1 MCACIKPDSIFV
13 TVVLQKDLENLLLKL
28 DLNPK
33 GLAPILDELGV
44 ENVKVWYQEAFPS
57 TASQKWFANQLGQEL
72 KLVSESDLQSLNLKV
87 VHRKQMLLLLQA
99 VKVSRSFT
107 IK

>member
-1 MCACIKPDSIFV
+1 MSVNNQQVNLVSCFSFPHSAYQFMCACIKPDSIFV

-44 ENVKVWYQEAFPS
+44 ENVKV
-57 TASQKWFANQLGQEL
+57 
-72 KLVSESDLQSLNLKV
+72 
-87 VHRKQMLLLLQA
+87 
-99 VKVSRSFT
+99 
-107 IK
+107 